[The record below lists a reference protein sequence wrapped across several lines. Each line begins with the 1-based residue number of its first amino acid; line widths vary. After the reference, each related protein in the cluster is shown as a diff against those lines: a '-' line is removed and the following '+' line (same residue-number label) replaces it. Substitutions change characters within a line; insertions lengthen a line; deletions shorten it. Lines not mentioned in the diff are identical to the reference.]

1 MFSQTTSYLICIDPG
16 WRRTPRTA
24 LSASQR
30 CGSMLPAP
38 ATALSTLLCAL
49 LLTDSAPVFSAS
61 VLSFSAGDSV
71 TFSCS
76 EEANRIRNVSQITMI
91 VWRKENGSHVLR
103 FTSEGVK
110 NVSNFTDPRI
120 SFSSAEIPPNP
131 KLQIRDA
138 RPEDTGNYTC
148 EIITVE
154 PSLGRIHKS
163 WTLHVTEPS
172 INKIISISCSVPGAI
187 ILVIIAGIIYWKFCT
202 SHKTI
207 PSQIHQTSTDNNEK
221 EEPVYDNIQDDYF
234 FRFNTLYDQTPAVP
248 MAQRPN
254 KPETIEAAV
263 GPTEG
268 SSSCCE
274 PFA

>member
-1 MFSQTTSYLICIDPG
+1 MDTRDMSLYS
-16 WRRTPRTA
+16 
-24 LSASQR
+24 
-30 CGSMLPAP
+30 
-38 ATALSTLLCAL
+38 
-49 LLTDSAPVFSAS
+49 DSAPAS
-61 VLSFSAGDSV
+61 SVPVLSFSAGDSV

-76 EEANRIRNVSQITMI
+76 EETNKIRNVSLITVI

-120 SFSSAEIPPNP
+120 SFTSAEIPP

-138 RPEDTGNYTC
+138 RPEDAGNYSC
-148 EIITVE
+148 EITTVE

-163 WTLHVTEPS
+163 WTIHVTEPS
-172 INKIISISCSVPGAI
+172 SNKIISILCSVTGAI

-202 SHKTI
+202 NHKTI

-254 KPETIEAAV
+254 KPQRKR
-263 GPTEG
+263 P
-268 SSSCCE
+268 
-274 PFA
+274 